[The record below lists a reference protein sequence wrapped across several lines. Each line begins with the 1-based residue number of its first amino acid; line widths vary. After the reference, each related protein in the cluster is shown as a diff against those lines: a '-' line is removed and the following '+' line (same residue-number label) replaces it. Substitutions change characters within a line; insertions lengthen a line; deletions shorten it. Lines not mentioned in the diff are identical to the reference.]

1 MLRRSSAVKPWI
13 APQTVCWPRVD
24 YLGAERY
31 DPETVRDLRDD
42 LLAAIP
48 RSWAAR
54 LLRTSARELIRLEAR
69 GAVRPEINDAGRVI
83 YDPEAFEAAK
93 RALAAAPLR
102 AATLAR
108 RMRMEARRRPVPR
121 RLRPLDTAAQARADA
136 RAERARLQQI
146 RDEAEKAAKRER
158 NAKRWFAKCEA
169 KERERRH
176 RETRFATVSSP
187 TGTAATDAADRTPY
201 IYLSWHKNRPKH

>member
-1 MLRRSSAVKPWI
+1 MGTIKRDDLSREQVQVLFCCSAKALKRLERASYI
-13 APQTVCWPRVD
+13 GPRVD

-31 DPETVRDLRDD
+31 DPKTVRDLRDD

-69 GAVRPEINDAGRVI
+69 GAVRPEMIDGVGHVI
-83 YDPEAFEAAK
+83 YAREAFEAAE

-121 RLRPLDTAAQARADA
+121 RLRPLDMAAQASADA

-146 RDEAEKAAKRER
+146 RDEAEKAAKRKR

-176 RETRFATVSSP
+176 RE
-187 TGTAATDAADRTPY
+187 
-201 IYLSWHKNRPKH
+201 N